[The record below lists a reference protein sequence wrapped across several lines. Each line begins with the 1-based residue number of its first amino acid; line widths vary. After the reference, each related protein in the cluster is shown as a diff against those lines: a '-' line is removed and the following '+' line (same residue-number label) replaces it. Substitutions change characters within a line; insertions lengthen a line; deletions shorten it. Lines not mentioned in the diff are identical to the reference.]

1 MAMTVRPMA
10 LRLLV
15 LLAACKF
22 VEPAATPPYNH
33 LGRVPI
39 RGYQS
44 WNDLG
49 AKVSE
54 ALLKQR
60 ADSLVSS
67 GLAALG
73 YTYVCIDD
81 IWASA
86 NRDPNTS
93 ELVPDAERFPNGM
106 KAVSDYMHSR
116 GLKFGLYTALG
127 NHTCS
132 HKQPGSYGHTELDA
146 STFAA
151 WDIDLLKAN

>member
-1 MAMTVRPMA
+1 MQLTWV
-10 LRLLV
+10 RLLA
-15 LLAACKF
+15 LMLTLQPAD
-22 VEPAATPPYNH
+22 PAAPPPYNH

-49 AKVSE
+49 ARVSE

-86 NRDPNTS
+86 NRDPHNST
-93 ELVPDAERFPNGM
+93 LV
-106 KAVSDYMHSR
+106 
-116 GLKFGLYTALG
+116 LLY
-127 NHTCS
+127 
-132 HKQPGSYGHTELDA
+132 
-146 STFAA
+146 
-151 WDIDLLKAN
+151 

>member
-1 MAMTVRPMA
+1 MRPMWF
-10 LRLLV
+10 RLLV
-15 LLAACKF
+15 LLTTCKS
-22 VEPAATPPYNH
+22 AHTTAIPPYNH

-49 AKVSE
+49 AHVSE

-73 YTYVCIDD
+73 YTYICIDD

-86 NRDPNTS
+86 NRDPQTS
-93 ELVPDAERFPNGM
+93 QLVPDIERFPNGM

-146 STFAA
+146 ATFAA
-151 WDIDLLKAN
+151 WDIDLLKAS